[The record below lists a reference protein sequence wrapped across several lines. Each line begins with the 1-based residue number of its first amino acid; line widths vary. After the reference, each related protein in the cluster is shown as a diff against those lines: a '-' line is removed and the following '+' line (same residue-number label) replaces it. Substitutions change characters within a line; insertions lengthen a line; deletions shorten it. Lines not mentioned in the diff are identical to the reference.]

1 MIRVRLPGGKATPEQ
16 WIAMDDI
23 SNNYANH
30 TLKLTTRQTFQFHG
44 ILKRNLKSSMK
55 KLMNQC

>member
-23 SNNYANH
+23 SNNYESYIEINN
-30 TLKLTTRQTFQFHG
+30 TSNIPISWYF
-44 ILKRNLKSSMK
+44 
-55 KLMNQC
+55 

>member
-55 KLMNQC
+55 N